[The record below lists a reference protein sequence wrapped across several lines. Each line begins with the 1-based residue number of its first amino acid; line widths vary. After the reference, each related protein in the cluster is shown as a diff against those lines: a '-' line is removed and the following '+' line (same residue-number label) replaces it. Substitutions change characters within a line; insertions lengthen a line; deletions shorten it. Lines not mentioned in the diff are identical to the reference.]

1 MLSDHSSPYP
11 YQHHFDYRAPIQ
23 SNPFNHPPYNHK
35 QCPPKPSNPNRQRLD
50 MNSMPTAIKN
60 QKPKTINLN
69 LIALPPSPSTTQLN
83 FLFAHDP
90 ATSTDS
96 SPKPPQEIA
105 LPSSPP
111 QLIPKNDKDDPTEAF
126 KPTSELHRTPYKSQ
140 HNTPNT
146 NKRTDVK
153 KIREELARGQFKKP
167 PALNPVDES
176 STEENQDCLKTSA
189 AEVISQIS
197 LDRRRVEKVTA
208 RPPQTP
214 PQGLHSR
221 YLHRTSTTQ
230 TEERTNPSPKFDG
243 QALTGDEHGQ
253 RRKGK
258 DYHVTIAEFEDQ
270 VMSMKLSRGY
280 ILLALLFV
288 AMVAAVVAAG
298 EVYFLCCSG

>member
-1 MLSDHSSPYP
+1 M
-11 YQHHFDYRAPIQ
+11 
-23 SNPFNHPPYNHK
+23 
-35 QCPPKPSNPNRQRLD
+35 
-50 MNSMPTAIKN
+50 
-60 QKPKTINLN
+60 
-69 LIALPPSPSTTQLN
+69 
-83 FLFAHDP
+83 
-90 ATSTDS
+90 
-96 SPKPPQEIA
+96 
-105 LPSSPP
+105 
-111 QLIPKNDKDDPTEAF
+111 
-126 KPTSELHRTPYKSQ
+126 
-140 HNTPNT
+140 
-146 NKRTDVK
+146 
-153 KIREELARGQFKKP
+153 ARGQFKKP

-230 TEERTNPSPKFDG
+230 TEECTNPSPKFDG